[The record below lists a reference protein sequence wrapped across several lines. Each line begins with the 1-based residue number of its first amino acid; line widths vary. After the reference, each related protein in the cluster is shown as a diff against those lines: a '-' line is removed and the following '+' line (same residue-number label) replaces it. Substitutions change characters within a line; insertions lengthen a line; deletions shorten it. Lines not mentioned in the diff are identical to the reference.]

1 MRRVA
6 PPQPHWTPGTAITSP
21 VSEMVSLDASTLDVR
36 DTYRLMTSGIIPRPI
51 AFVSTLHANGTVNLA
66 PFSYFNAISSA
77 PPTIM
82 FAVTYKSD
90 GSKKDTLRNIERS
103 REFVVNSV
111 SEWMAAPMNHC
122 AAEYPDGVSELEKVG
137 LHAIPSELVAPP
149 RVKESPF
156 HMECKLLSTT
166 HVGSEG
172 PGGSTLIIGEVAK
185 FHVHKAA
192 YNDGIITPEELKPL
206 ARLGG
211 TSYGTLGDMFDLERP
226 KVGV

>member
-6 PPQPHWTPGTAITSP
+6 PPQPHWKPGTAITSP
-21 VSEMVSLDASTLDVR
+21 VSEMVSLDASALDVR
-36 DTYRLMTSGIIPRPI
+36 ETYKLMTGGIIPRPI
-51 AFVSTLHANGTVNLA
+51 AFVSTLNENGTVNLA

-90 GSKKDTLRNIERS
+90 GSKKDTLVNIERS

-122 AAEYPDGVSELEKVG
+122 AAEYPHGVSELEKVG
-137 LHAIPSELVAPP
+137 LHAVPSEIVAPP

-156 HMECKLLSTT
+156 QMECKLHTT
-166 HVGSEG
+166 VAVG
-172 PGGSTLIIGEVAK
+172 PGGPGSSTLIIGEIVK

-192 YNDGIITPEELKPL
+192 YHNGTITPEELRPL
-206 ARLGG
+206 SRLGG
-211 TSYGTLGDMFDLERP
+211 SSYGVMGEIFDLERP
-226 KVGV
+226 KI